1 LEGDEMFC
9 KECKQKISLYL
20 DNELTEEEKHL
31 FEQHIDECDDCRME
45 LNKIKNIVMELK
57 RIKIEELP
65 LGYCKSLREQL
76 EAVDQSKKKSK
87 TNWNWRRY
95 SLVAAAL
102 VLVLMVPLALD
113 MMGLGNFKSK
123 TTSNDID
130 IQGYPQYGGAEA
142 PREEILTDG
151 RGEGVLESDVNEK
164 APSITD
170 KEKENLIVLGSGE
183 DYRDRDLKVIKTGY
197 LSLET
202 EHYDDLITSI
212 TQKVKAYGGFVEVSE
227 TYTNQFSYFDSG
239 TNKRINLKNG
249 FMKILIP
256 QELFY
261 EGFSFFTESG
271 EVISKRT
278 NEADMTKYFYDM
290 ENKVKNL
297 EIQEERLR
305 ELFDRAENITEIM
318 QIESELE
325 RVRSQI
331 DSYTMELQDISYRA
345 NMATITLEIREIQG
359 KDTIRPVDDN
369 LWQRAKESFTKSI
382 NSLIETFEN
391 LVVYTFA
398 AIPVI
403 LILSVIVVLVVLII
417 KKIRKNKQTN
427 NK

>member
-1 LEGDEMFC
+1 MIC

-31 FEQHIDECDDCRME
+31 FEQHIDECDDCKME
-45 LNKIKNIVMELK
+45 LNKIKNIVLELK
-57 RIKIEELP
+57 SIEIEKLP
-65 LGYCKSLREQL
+65 SGYCKSLREQL
-76 EAVDQSKKKSK
+76 EAVDKSKKKAK
-87 TNWNWRRY
+87 INWNWRKY

-102 VLVLMVPLALD
+102 MLVLMVPLALD
-113 MMGLGNFKSK
+113 MMGLGNFRAK
-123 TTSNDID
+123 TTSSDEIGM
-130 IQGYPQYGGAEA
+130 QSYPQYGDAEA
-142 PREEILTDG
+142 PAEWNMDDG
-151 RGEGVLESDVNEK
+151 RGGASEDFDVMEK
-164 APSITD
+164 APTLTD
-170 KEKENLIVLGSGE
+170 KEKENLVVSGTGD
-183 DYRDRDLKVIKTGY
+183 DYRDRDLKIIKTGY

-202 EHYDDLITSI
+202 ENYDELLTLV
-212 TQKVKAYGGFVEVSE
+212 TQQVQVYGGFVEVSE
-227 TYTNQFSYFDSG
+227 TYTNQYSYFDSG

-249 FMKILIP
+249 FMRILIP

-261 EGFSFFTESG
+261 EGFNFFAENG
-271 EVISKRT
+271 EVVSKRT

-318 QIESELE
+318 QIESELA

-345 NMATITLEIREIQG
+345 DMATITLEIREIQG

-382 NSLIETFEN
+382 NGLIEAFEN
-391 LVVYTFA
+391 LVVYAFA

-403 LILSVIVVLVVLII
+403 LIVLVIVIIVALVI
-417 KKIRKNKQTN
+417 KKIRKNKQT
-427 NK
+427 K